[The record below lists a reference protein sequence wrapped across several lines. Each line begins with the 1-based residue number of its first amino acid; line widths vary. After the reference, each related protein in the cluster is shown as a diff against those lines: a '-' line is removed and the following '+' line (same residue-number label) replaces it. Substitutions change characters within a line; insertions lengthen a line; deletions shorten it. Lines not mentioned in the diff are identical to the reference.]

1 MGDYISSIREILIST
16 FPNSDV
22 PNNCSDL
29 KIGDLDEW
37 DSLGNFNLLLAIE
50 SEYGL
55 RFSLEEMSGIKSVS
69 SIVVALNEKM

>member
-29 KIGDLDEW
+29 KIGDLEEW

-69 SIVVALNEKM
+69 GIVVALNEKM